1 MNTLVQ
7 KKICLLGDFGV
18 GKTSLI
24 RRFVEDR
31 FDEKYLTTIG
41 VKISRRSIP
50 RPYGSMNMLI
60 WDLAGS
66 TGFDSFTNPSYMQ
79 GTAGAVIVC
88 DITRRDTLTIAAE
101 YARQARMLNP
111 RIHLA
116 FVCNKMDLMDN
127 RVISESEVA
136 ATSSTFGDGT
146 FFLTSAKTGEYVED
160 MFLSLANK
168 IDAEAQADALR

>member
-31 FDEKYLTTIG
+31 FDDKYLTTIG
-41 VKISRRSIP
+41 VKISRKSIL

-66 TGFDSFTNPSYMQ
+66 TGFDTFTNPSYME

-88 DITRRDTLTIAAE
+88 DLTRRDTLAIAAE
-101 YARQARMLNP
+101 YARQTRILSP
-111 RIHLA
+111 RNRLV
-116 FVCNKMDLMDN
+116 FVGNKLDLTDTRAVTDGEM
-127 RVISESEVA
+127 ISI
-136 ATSSTFGDGT
+136 SSTFGDGR
-146 FFLTSAKTGEYVED
+146 FFLTSAKTGERVEE
-160 MFLSLANK
+160 MFLALADK
-168 IDAEAQADALR
+168 IDAEA

>member
-1 MNTLVQ
+1 MNTIVQ

-24 RRFVEDR
+24 RRFVEGR

-41 VKISRRSIP
+41 VNISRRTVE
-50 RPYGSMNMLI
+50 RAYGSMSMLI

-88 DITRRDTLTIAAE
+88 DITRRETLTIMAE
-101 YARQARMLNP
+101 YARQARIINP
-111 RIHLA
+111 NIHLV
-116 FVCNKMDLMDN
+116 FMCNKTDILDEHAMSVKDVN
-127 RVISESEVA
+127 NV
-136 ATSSTFGDGT
+136 SSTFGDGT
-146 FFLTSAKTGEYVED
+146 YFLSSAKTGEHVED
-160 MFLSLANK
+160 AFFSLAEK
-168 IDAEAQADALR
+168 IDAGDR